1 MKKSVQC
8 GYRAMELSDRRVDDV
23 RAGRVID
30 ATEESQHLRFV
41 CALLLD
47 AGVLRR
53 NDWEMSGV
61 AA

>member
-8 GYRAMELSDRRVDDV
+8 GYRVVELFDRRVDDV
-23 RAGRVID
+23 RAGRVAD

>member
-1 MKKSVQC
+1 MKKFVKC
-8 GYRAMELSDRRVDDV
+8 GFRAVELSNRRVDDV

-30 ATEESQHLRFV
+30 ATEESQRLRFV